1 MNNKLLTR
9 TLLGVS
15 LASGIT
21 SSIVGL
27 VASNYVLNFKLR
39 DVEVIRRREIKAK
52 RLDVE
57 AFNAKQPLNVTIPS
71 RNGYNLSATVVKPYE
86 HKHWMVFCHGVTE
99 NKITSIKYLN
109 MFNELGFNG
118 IIFDH
123 RRHGESGGN
132 HSTYGYY
139 EKTDLESVISF
150 LKEQYGYDITFGVHG
165 ESMGAVTTLLYAGE
179 LANEAAFYVSDCAF
193 SNFARLLT
201 QIIEQKSSFG
211 SGFVLSALNQVL
223 KMRTHFSLK
232 QVSPIDVIQN
242 VEQPILFIH
251 SKPDVFIPYTHSV
264 DLYNKKR
271 GPKMRWYPEHGG
283 HAASYNVNPISYK
296 NKVEHFLTTFDL
308 LPPKNDNT
316 HIKANEKHK
325 IKKKK

>member
-1 MNNKLLTR
+1 MNNKLLSR

-21 SSIVGL
+21 SSVVGL

-52 RLDVE
+52 RLDVD
-57 AFNAKQPLNVTIPS
+57 AFNAMHPIDVTIPS

-86 HKHWMVFCHGVTE
+86 HQHWMIFCHGVTE

-109 MFNELGFNG
+109 LFKDLGFNG

-123 RRHGESGGN
+123 RRHGESGGS

-139 EKTDLESVISF
+139 EKKDLESVIAY

-165 ESMGAVTTLLYAGE
+165 ESMGAATTLLYAGE

-193 SNFARLLT
+193 SNFAKLLT
-201 QIIEQKSSFG
+201 QIIEQKSVIG
-211 SGFVLSALNQVL
+211 SGFVLSALNQML
-223 KMRTHFSLK
+223 KIRTHFSLK
-232 QVSPIDVIQN
+232 QISPIDVIHN

-283 HAASYNVNPISYK
+283 HAASYNVNPITYK
-296 NKVEHFLTTFDL
+296 HKVETFLKTYDL
-308 LPPKNDNT
+308 LPPQQDETIDK
-316 HIKANEKHK
+316 IKS
-325 IKKKK
+325 KKKK